1 MIFSKEAIKLFRDD
15 LCKDQR
21 EIEISPHA
29 DSISGKVMR
38 KYNTSNEEYD
48 AEIKVI
54 NYLLKAKV
62 GCVPRIFGDGS
73 KVLKDGREVSYVDI
87 EYFDGIRVYNV
98 LAYLRTIEASNLGL
112 HNQVVELRTALYE
125 KCKQNQ
131 IKIQAALIKL
141 AKISKQSKIY
151 PQQKLIDLVKMLCE
165 IMKLDV
171 NVDLYNY
178 DLPYIIEEFN
188 RIATVPFRDSTTK
201 NMVLYYP
208 KLYLGNYL
216 DADKDVLSADERRLE
231 TFIQMLK
238 NGEYKELLNCPIID
252 FDFSSCQ
259 DLTSRYDDPIGYSCH
274 EINWSGI
281 PNARDLIWD
290 NDDSNL
296 NGKEIAISFIIR
308 FLRFGGRK
316 MTYHIFHPNAYKFRF
331 KYDDENF
338 YFDHLN
344 EIVNHFWPQAKTE
357 IPIFLE
363 FIDKV
368 VKYDKT
374 KIIDDIDEFELE
386 YPNCNRKFYVDIFP
400 Y

>member
-1 MIFSKEAIKLFRDD
+1 MNFSKEVIRLFRDD

-21 EIEISPHA
+21 EIEISPYA

-38 KYNTSNEEYD
+38 KYNTSKDEYA
-48 AEIKVI
+48 AEINVI
-54 NYLLKAKV
+54 NFLLKENV

-73 KVLKDGREVSYVDI
+73 KVLDGGQEVPYVDI

-98 LAYLRTIEASNLGL
+98 LAYLRIIEKSNLGL

-125 KCKQNQ
+125 KCKYNQ
-131 IKIQAALIKL
+131 IKIQEALIKL
-141 AKISKQSKIY
+141 AKTSNQSKIY

-165 IMKLDV
+165 IMELDV
-171 NVDLYNY
+171 DVDLYNH

-208 KLYLGNYL
+208 KLYLENYL
-216 DADKDVLSADERRLE
+216 AADKDVLVADERRLE

-238 NGEYKELLNCPIID
+238 SGEYKELLKCPIID

-281 PNARDLIWD
+281 PNARDLVWD

-296 NGKEIAISFIIR
+296 DGKEIAISFIIR

-344 EIVNHFWPQAKTE
+344 EIINHFWPQAKTT
-357 IPIFLE
+357 IPSFLE
-363 FIDKV
+363 FINKV